1 MDSVQFKGQVKIT
14 GAVLGL
20 NYQRNFYTGTGDA
33 ARLSMKSRAPQ
44 DYAALFDFFLSQAA
58 SLSRPL
64 NIVMD
69 FF

>member
-1 MDSVQFKGQVKIT
+1 M
-14 GAVLGL
+14 GL